1 MEQLKACY
9 ENYLAEADEVL
20 KNRTPWD
27 GVFGIGSPSKNHP
40 CHIRF
45 FRAVEAWVENFVN
58 NEPNQQ
64 LAEEAVTYILE
75 GAEPYRD
82 KFPYWTLFA
91 AHGLARPLIPY
102 VSPEY
107 AEKTLAWYKEHCPRR
122 ERLPVHKDLF
132 KLLKKQ
138 ARV

>member
-40 CHIRF
+40 CRIRF

-58 NEPNQQ
+58 NDPNQQ
-64 LAEEAVTYILE
+64 LAEEAVTFILE
-75 GAEPYRD
+75 GAEPYKN

-138 ARV
+138 ARA

>member
-40 CHIRF
+40 CHRRVF
-45 FRAVEAWVENFVN
+45 SAVEAGVENFVN
-58 NEPNQQ
+58 NDPNQQ

-75 GAEPYRD
+75 GAEPYKN

-138 ARV
+138 ARA